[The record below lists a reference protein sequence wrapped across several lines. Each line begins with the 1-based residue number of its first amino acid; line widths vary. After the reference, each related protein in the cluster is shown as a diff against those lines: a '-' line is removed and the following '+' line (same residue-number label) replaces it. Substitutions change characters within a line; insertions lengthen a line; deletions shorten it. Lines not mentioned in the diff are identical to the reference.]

1 MGAKKRLMLRR
12 YRALC
17 GYSNLGNVQGFWHHS
32 LRDQSNQKI
41 KRMGESLKPSR
52 CSDSVLVPQQ
62 QSQIHPG
69 DMDQQSLQ
77 NVVVFS
83 QVRSPHAAG
92 LITVC
97 EGPLDQLTTFPQKS
111 LALRPLQRRFP
122 ACFFSGIYVRTPAAC
137 ISFSTGPL

>member
-1 MGAKKRLMLRR
+1 
-12 YRALC
+12 
-17 GYSNLGNVQGFWHHS
+17 
-32 LRDQSNQKI
+32 
-41 KRMGESLKPSR
+41 MGESLKPSR
-52 CSDSVLVPQQ
+52 WSDSVHVPQQ

-111 LALRPLQRRFP
+111 LALRPLQPLPVGIDYVPLLFFP
-122 ACFFSGIYVRTPAAC
+122 LPVPFSSLLLLGNIRAHTSGLHFFQHWPTVISLVRPA
-137 ISFSTGPL
+137 TGPLEPCQNLFSEKP